1 MLQLKSSTSVPFY
14 EPWKRKITWQHP
26 GRKMAPGGKQIG
38 CRQRLPTTFA
48 SFKGSLYMGL
58 EFKLW
63 TLRHLCNFY
72 CHVIDRAWLSDPQLG
87 SWRELVGLGSQK
99 KMIIWFWSFL
109 LFPNCSSVVSA
120 KPWTWLIIL
129 ETNANLAWPPLHFWE
144 VIKCQIKLS
153 FHWLWLSTKISQFMS
168 KVIFHQV
175 FFVIRVRPWY
185 RCKALRHF
193 CKKQSSWC
201 CKARDT
207 PGLCLLFLP
216 SMCRIRNWCYE
227 TPLSLLWFHQI
238 RPYVYLA
245 REHLHI
251 YVFINLF

>member
-1 MLQLKSSTSVPFY
+1 MTASRTK
-14 EPWKRKITWQHP
+14 
-26 GRKMAPGGKQIG
+26 GGGKQIG

-63 TLRHLCNFY
+63 TLRHFCNFY

-193 CKKQSSWC
+193 AESSQADVVRQEIPQGYAC
-201 CKARDT
+201 CSSLPCA
-207 PGLCLLFLP
+207 GLETDVMKLP
-216 SMCRIRNWCYE
+216 WACCGFIKSA
-227 TPLSLLWFHQI
+227 H
-238 RPYVYLA
+238 VYILRA
-245 REHLHI
+245 YI
-251 YVFINLF
+251 YTYVFINLF